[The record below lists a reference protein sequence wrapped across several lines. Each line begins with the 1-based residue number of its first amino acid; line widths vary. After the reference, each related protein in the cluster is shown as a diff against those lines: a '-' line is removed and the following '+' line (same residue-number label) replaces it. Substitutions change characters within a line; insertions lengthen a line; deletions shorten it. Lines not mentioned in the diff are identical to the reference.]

1 MKRKKH
7 ISITSKF
14 FIVMV
19 LVAVLIA
26 LLFIGYFSISSLIST
41 ITTADEEKIIS
52 SLEVVQGFLLI
63 MIFFNISFIGF
74 LGILLND
81 VFKNIR
87 ESEYIAEIS
96 KIIFMIDQQK
106 SLDKLDIYNDRL
118 VKVIGNYA
126 ANVNKLEKVYDS
138 LYNIYLMK
146 TMKTEAD
153 FEKLKM
159 YITILMK
166 AYAESYNM
174 QEVYVDRKIQKIA
187 EAGAFYDLGK
197 LGVPGYIL
205 YKESYLDQHDFE
217 LAKRHAKVGYD
228 IMMAIKP
235 DMEMGTFEQYIRDI
249 VGFHHERYDGTGYPY
264 GKKGEEIPFIA
275 RIIALITTYDTVTRD
290 RPYKKAI
297 SHEEAV
303 ELVNK
308 EKGHY
313 FDPKI
318 VKVFNGVEKEFKKI
332 LLREDL

>member
-1 MKRKKH
+1 
-7 ISITSKF
+7 
-14 FIVMV
+14 MV

-96 KIIFMIDQQK
+96 KIISMIDQQK